1 MKVEIYS
8 DIVCPW
14 CYIGE
19 RRFSRALA
27 AFPDAEGVDVVYRP
41 FQLDPDAPAT
51 PRPLAEA
58 LGRKFGV
65 QAAAMMSRVAEAA
78 RGEAVEMRWDIA
90 LSANTLTAHR
100 LLRLAEHERGTAV
113 QRAIAERLFDAHF
126 TRGLDVGDATVLAS
140 IAAEEGMD
148 SDRVEAYLATDEGL
162 REVCDEIE
170 AAQAM
175 GVTAVPTFVFDGR
188 YVLQGGQPA
197 PTFLRA
203 LEEVARL
210 GRSAEPADAGS
221 GDEACA
227 DGACR
232 V

>member
-19 RRFSRALA
+19 RRFARALA
-27 AFPDAEGVDVVYRP
+27 AFPEAERVDVVFRP
-41 FQLDPDAPAT
+41 FQLDAEAPAT

-58 LGRKFGV
+58 LGRKFG
-65 QAAAMMSRVAEAA
+65 ARASAMMSRVADAA
-78 RGEAVEMRWDIA
+78 RGEGIDVRWDIA

-100 LLRLAEHERGTAV
+100 LLRLAEREEGAAV
-113 QRAIAERLFDAHF
+113 QRAIADRLFGAHF
-126 TRGLDVGDATVLAS
+126 TRGLDVGDVGVLAD

-148 SDRVEAYLATDEGL
+148 RDRVEAHLATDEGL

-175 GVTAVPTFVFDGR
+175 GVTAVPTFVFDGK
-188 YVLQGGQPA
+188 YVVQGGQPV

-210 GRSAEPADAGS
+210 DRSADVEEADS
-221 GDEACA
+221 GDDACV

-232 V
+232 I